1 MVIFFSA
8 NIHQRALISGWYFSK
23 QSVKNKNKNKQQQ
36 QQKKRKKK
44 KKEKK
49 EKKNRP
55 FFKSKFGDGHLLEHG
70 RLLEFLRYVVVR
82 TFRESHIYLSC
93 LQTALLH
100 RFYLHRCKVKRVKSN
115 SLSTRALLE

>member
-36 QQKKRKKK
+36 QQKKK

-49 EKKNRP
+49 RKEK
-55 FFKSKFGDGHLLEHG
+55 
-70 RLLEFLRYVVVR
+70 
-82 TFRESHIYLSC
+82 
-93 LQTALLH
+93 QTIFQVQIRGWA
-100 RFYLHRCKVKRVKSN
+100 FI
-115 SLSTRALLE
+115 RAWAFIRIFTVCCG